1 MHYMRKKSQNS
12 VDRISSGFNDLMG
25 SYIEALQENSADIAE
40 MLTSLKGR
48 ELSKDE
54 KKELG
59 EIKKSIKKID
69 SNLKFLDGR

>member
-1 MHYMRKKSQNS
+1 MRKKSQNS

-40 MLTSLKGR
+40 MLNSLKGR

>member
-1 MHYMRKKSQNS
+1 MRKKSQNS

>member
-1 MHYMRKKSQNS
+1 MRKKSQNS

-25 SYIEALQENSADIAE
+25 SYIEELQENSADIAE

>member
-1 MHYMRKKSQNS
+1 MRKKSQNS

-69 SNLKFLDGR
+69 SNLKFLDGK